1 MKEGRIMSIKIITDS
16 TSYIN
21 ESLVESLNIDI
32 LSLYVVF
39 DEESIKEINIDN
51 DTFYKR
57 MSIEGIPTSSQPATG
72 EILETMRKYAQDNHD
87 IVGVFISSEMSGTY
101 QSALMCAEIV
111 KNEYPNVNIEIIDSL
126 TNSMQLGFIV
136 IEGARAINEG
146 KTFQEVVDIIN
157 HTQRSSRFIFTP
169 ENLDYLHK
177 GGRIG
182 GAAKLLGN
190 AVKLTPILT
199 VQDGNADSYQTVR
212 TKTRAK
218 KEMIR
223 KLVEDHEKYN
233 VKEITIHHI
242 NAYDEASKYLDMIQE
257 VIDVPMDI
265 VSIGPVIGVHVGPGA
280 IGIAYVMEEE
290 IKD

>member
-51 DTFYKR
+51 DTFYKQ

-190 AVKLTPILT
+190 AIKLTPILT

>member
-190 AVKLTPILT
+190 AIKLTPILT

>member
-1 MKEGRIMSIKIITDS
+1 MSIKIITDS

-39 DEESIKEINIDN
+39 NEESIKEINIDN

>member
-1 MKEGRIMSIKIITDS
+1 MSIKIITDS

>member
-1 MKEGRIMSIKIITDS
+1 MSIKIITDS

-182 GAAKLLGN
+182 GATKLLGN